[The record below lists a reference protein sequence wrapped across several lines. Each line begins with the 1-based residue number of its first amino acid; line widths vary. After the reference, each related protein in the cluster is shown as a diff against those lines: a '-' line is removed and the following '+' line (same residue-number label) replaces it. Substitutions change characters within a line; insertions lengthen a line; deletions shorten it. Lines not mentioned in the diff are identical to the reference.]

1 MNHQIRN
8 GLFGITLACGSADLL
23 TSVIGGSPPAVS
35 LDGLSLPA

>member
-8 GLFGITLACGSADLL
+8 GLFGITLAGVLA
-23 TSVIGGSPPAVS
+23 SVIGGSPPAVS